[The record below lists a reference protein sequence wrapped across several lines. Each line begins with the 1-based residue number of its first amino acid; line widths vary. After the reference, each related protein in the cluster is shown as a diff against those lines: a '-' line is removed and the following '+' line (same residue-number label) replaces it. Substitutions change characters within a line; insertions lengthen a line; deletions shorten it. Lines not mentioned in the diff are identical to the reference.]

1 MNNRAA
7 RSKRRRRVPADF
19 GVLGA
24 GGGTNGR
31 DDGRDATEAVIGEAD
46 EWSVLQAISIP
57 LEYSPPVEKRGV
69 SGVMQD
75 KDVIEP

>member
-7 RSKRRRRVPADF
+7 RFKRRRRVPADF

-57 LEYSPPVEKRGV
+57 LEYSPPVEKAE
-69 SGVMQD
+69 SGGPMENEQ
-75 KDVIEP
+75 VIQP